1 MFYLQTLL
9 KMKNEENGRKGLV
22 LPESFSFFRAPSVE
36 LEPCMECMPGFIYR
50 YLQSDYAKLRT
61 MALREEVKKGGGRIM
76 WNLDGEF
83 DRVTFAGVFKRKV
96 EAELIRPSRFVC
108 FHFRNIQYPSIEKI
122 TLLSYYARQTVLLF
136 TDIYGNG
143 LNWVTR
149 NDTDMAHTDFFR
161 TVARDMFRE
170 HGLDADDSGKL
181 MSDAVYLPFDD
192 EAFINPKYV
201 EAEFDKPQEGR
212 WSSFADSVMKY
223 DD

>member
-1 MFYLQTLL
+1 MNLMMTL
-9 KMKNEENGRKGLV
+9 KMKNENNERKPLV
-22 LPESFSFFRAPSVE
+22 QPASFSFFRAPSVE

-61 MALREEVKKGGGRIM
+61 MAIREEVKKGGGPIM
-76 WNLDGEF
+76 WHLDEEF
-83 DRVTFAGVFKRKV
+83 DRVTFAGVFRRKV
-96 EAELIRPSRFVC
+96 EAELLRPSRFVC
-108 FHFRNIQYPSIEKI
+108 FHFRNIRFPEVEKV
-122 TLLSYYARQTVLLF
+122 TLLSYFTRQTVLLF
-136 TDIYGNG
+136 TDIYGTG

-161 TVARDMFRE
+161 TVERDMFRE

-192 EAFINPKYV
+192 EAYINPEYV
-201 EAEFDKPQEGR
+201 KAEFDTPKEGH
-212 WSSFADSVMKY
+212 WTSLVEPLLKY